1 MTNKPFVTVVI
12 PAYNE
17 ELSIGECLKS
27 LKNQDY
33 EGQYEIVVIDNAS
46 SDATASIAKGFSAK
60 VIYEGKRGYNF
71 AIKRGFD
78 DAEGEIIACTDADS
92 IVPRTWL
99 SKLVKHFEDSDVVG
113 CGGVFRFAD
122 GPLWL
127 KLVGEFGR
135 CNYHIAG
142 ANMAVR
148 KTAYKQIGGFS
159 LEVNQGADVDLDRR
173 LRKIGT
179 IIIDRKIITAT
190 SSRRFQAAFL
200 ETLFRYF
207 VNDFFLLTTGKPLF
221 HSFKDYRLNS
231 FSSVKKSLATP
242 SIMTFLFVLFFGWM
256 IQKPTSQLLGKT
268 IFKTNSVKSIAL
280 TFDDGPGAGTD
291 SILAILKQHNAKATF
306 FLIGKNAEANPDIV
320 RRIDLDG
327 HEIGNHTYSHSLGS
341 TVEMPSKLSEEL
353 KRADNSIERII
364 HKNTY
369 LFRPPHG
376 WRNPWMVHTCN
387 ELDMS
392 IVLWN
397 IDTKDW
403 ANASSQAIEHTVL
416 ENVKPGS
423 IILLHDRLNT
433 KKDRLMQ
440 NTISALPGILDSLEN
455 RGYHFVTISELK
467 SEDNWVTF
475 RDPGQ
480 IDLDF

>member
-1 MTNKPFVTVVI
+1 MTNKPFVTIVI

-17 ELSIGECLKS
+17 EHSIGECLKS

-33 EGQYEIVVIDNAS
+33 SGNYEIVVINNAS
-46 SDATASIAKGFSAK
+46 SDATASIAKSFSAK

-92 IVPRTWL
+92 IVPHNWL
-99 SKLVKHFEDSDVVG
+99 SKLVKHFENPDVVG

-127 KLVGEFGR
+127 RLVGEFGR

-148 KTAYKQIGGFS
+148 RSAYKQIGGFS
-159 LEVNQGADVDLDRR
+159 PDVNQGADVDLDRR

-179 IIIDRKIITAT
+179 VVIDRKIVTAT
-190 SSRRFQAAFL
+190 SSRRFQAAFW
-200 ETLFRYF
+200 ETLFRYY

-231 FSSVKKSLATP
+231 VTSLKSSLAMP

-268 IFKTNSVKSIAL
+268 IIKTNSAKSIAL
-280 TFDDGPGAGTD
+280 TFDDGPGIGTD
-291 SILAILKQHNAKATF
+291 TILSILKSHNAKATF
-306 FLIGKNAEANPDIV
+306 FLIGKNAEANPDVV

-327 HEIGNHTYSHSLGS
+327 HEIGNHTYSHSFGS
-341 TVEMPSKLSEEL
+341 TVEMPGKLTEEL
-353 KRADNSIERII
+353 KRTNTVIERII
-364 HKNTY
+364 HKSTY
-369 LFRPPHG
+369 LFRPPRG
-376 WRNPWMVHTCN
+376 WTNPWMVHTCN
-387 ELDMS
+387 DLDMS
-392 IVLWN
+392 VVLWN
-397 IDTKDW
+397 VDTKDW
-403 ANASSQAIEHTVL
+403 TNAPPQSIQHTVL
-416 ENVKPGS
+416 NNIKPGT
-423 IILLHDRLNT
+423 IILFHDRLNT
-433 KKDRLMQ
+433 KKDRMMQ
-440 NTISALPGILDSLEN
+440 NTISVLPALLDSLEN

-467 SEDNWVTF
+467 SEDAWLSF
-475 RDPGQ
+475 RDPAHT
-480 IDLDF
+480 DLDY